1 MPSKYTNYF
10 SILYFLV
17 LSNFSNNLKVLRK
30 EVALTQSQ
38 LSEKLGLN
46 RATLASY
53 EEGRAEPKFEILM
66 KLASFLKV
74 SVDDLL
80 MGSVLKKASDSWSPK
95 DLQILPIVV
104 DGNNQERISLVS
116 QKAKAGYLAGMHD
129 REFIENLP
137 SFTLPFDKVSQGTY
151 RAFEIEGDSM
161 LPIPSGSFIIARFE
175 DDWKAIRN
183 GSPYIV
189 VSESDGLTYKRV
201 ELDFR
206 KETIELV
213 SDNKGYES
221 YTLSL
226 FDIKE
231 LWKAIGYIS
240 FDLDLKP
247 SNDQNIGELNNLFLK
262 LKKEVEELKSSK

>member
-1 MPSKYTNYF
+1 
-10 SILYFLV
+10 
-17 LSNFSNNLKVLRK
+17 LSNFSKNLKSLRK
-30 EVALTQSQ
+30 KAELTQSQ

-74 SVDDLL
+74 SIDDLL
-80 MGSVLKKASDSWSPK
+80 MGSVLKKPSDAWSPK

-104 DGNNQERISLVS
+104 DGNDQERISLVS
-116 QKAKAGYLAGMHD
+116 QKAKAGYMAGMQD
-129 REFIENLP
+129 REYIEELP
-137 SFTLPFDKVSQGTY
+137 SFALPFDKLSQGTY

-175 DDWKAIRN
+175 DDWKAIKS

-189 VSESDGLTYKRV
+189 VSESDGLSYKRV
-201 ELDFR
+201 EFDFR
-206 KETIELV
+206 KETIELR
-213 SDNKGYES
+213 SDNQGYEP

-226 FDIKE
+226 FDVKE
-231 LWKAIGYIS
+231 LWKAVGYIS
-240 FDLDLKP
+240 FELNEKP
-247 SNDQNIGELNNLFLK
+247 IAQKNIGELNKLFIQ